1 MLKTQMGGVK
11 TFFSLEHY
19 DCLIE
24 CFVMSLK
31 LQCIETR
38 KQSVHQAT
46 ITTDLL
52 PLCTNGADICQ
63 SYGSNVS
70 RTGWDWHE
78 TDLLP
83 ACQTYRIRYVK
94 KKKGLLLFPHI
105 SFSKNQ
111 HWIQIC
117 SCPSI
122 KYFNT
127 FGLWAV
133 NCKIGYEKIVW
144 SKAMVDW
151 HLNIKNEK
159 AQD

>member
-1 MLKTQMGGVK
+1 MVTFVFKAAKTGIQQVLLLRRHGSAVLKTQMGGVK

-31 LQCIETR
+31 LQCVETR

-94 KKKGLLLFPHI
+94 KKKAFCYSLTFLFL
-105 SFSKNQ
+105 KT
-111 HWIQIC
+111 
-117 SCPSI
+117 SI
-122 KYFNT
+122 EYRYAHVQVSNI
-127 FGLWAV
+127 L
-133 NCKIGYEKIVW
+133 I
-144 SKAMVDW
+144 
-151 HLNIKNEK
+151 HL
-159 AQD
+159 DCGP